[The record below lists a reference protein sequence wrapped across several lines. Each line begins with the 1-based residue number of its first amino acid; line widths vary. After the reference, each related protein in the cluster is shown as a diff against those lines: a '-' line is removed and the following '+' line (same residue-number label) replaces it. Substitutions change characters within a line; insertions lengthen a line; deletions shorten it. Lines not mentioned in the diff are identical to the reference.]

1 MDCST
6 PGSPVLHYLLEFTQ
20 THFHRVGDAI
30 QPSHPLSSPSSLP
43 QSFAESGSFPM
54 SLLFTSGGQSLV
66 ASALA
71 SVLPINIQ
79 GWFPL
84 GLTGLISLLSRGLSR
99 VFQHHSSKA
108 SILWCSVFFMVQLS
122 HLYLTTGKIIAL
134 TTQAC
139 VGIMGLDA
147 GISNA
152 ILLLKKMSR
161 QRRNIVFSIHQTHDS
176 TFKLFDSLTLLAL
189 GRWGFMVMHRKLWHH
204 LRPLVMTESCNSPA
218 DFFPYVVNDT
228 PLLWPPRNQ
237 GDGNQRVLKS
247 LP

>member
-6 PGSPVLHYLLEFTQ
+6 PGSPVLHYLPKFAQ
-20 THFHRVGDAI
+20 THVHWVGDAI

-108 SILWCSVFFMVQLS
+108 SILQCSAFFMVQLS
-122 HLYLTTGKIIAL
+122 QPYMTTGKTIDL
-134 TTQAC
+134 TKRAFVTKWC
-139 VGIMGLDA
+139 L
-147 GISNA
+147 
-152 ILLLKKMSR
+152 
-161 QRRNIVFSIHQTHDS
+161 
-176 TFKLFDSLTLLAL
+176 
-189 GRWGFMVMHRKLWHH
+189 
-204 LRPLVMTESCNSPA
+204 C
-218 DFFPYVVNDT
+218 FFICCLN
-228 PLLWPPRNQ
+228 L
-237 GDGNQRVLKS
+237 S
-247 LP
+247 

>member
-6 PGSPVLHYLLEFTQ
+6 PGFPVHQQLLELAQTQ
-20 THFHRVGDAI
+20 VHWVGDAI

-122 HLYLTTGKIIAL
+122 HLYLTTRKIIAL
-134 TTQAC
+134 T
-139 VGIMGLDA
+139 
-147 GISNA
+147 
-152 ILLLKKMSR
+152 R
-161 QRRNIVFSIHQTHDS
+161 W
-176 TFKLFDSLTLLAL
+176 TFERKEVPLPFNTLCRFVIAFLPRSKSLNFVAAVTVLSDFGDQKTKTSYCFHFFLF
-189 GRWGFMVMHRKLWHH
+189 
-204 LRPLVMTESCNSPA
+204 
-218 DFFPYVVNDT
+218 Y
-228 PLLWPPRNQ
+228 LLWS
-237 GDGNQRVLKS
+237 DGTGCLGLGFLNVEF
-247 LP
+247 